1 MIFNY
6 GRQTISAEDLTAV
19 NKVLKSDFLT
29 QGPKILEFE
38 KALAKKFKASHC
50 AVVSSGTAALHLA
63 GIALG
68 WKKND
73 YIISSP
79 ITFLASTNAILY
91 SGANPDFVDINI
103 NNYTIDCNKLEERVI
118 KLKKKNK
125 NVKAVIGVDYA
136 GHPCDWK
143 SLRYLANKYDFQLI
157 NDNCHAMGSMID
169 KNIGYA
175 IKFADIVTQS
185 YHPVKQITTGE
196 GGAIFL
202 KDQKLFKRIER
213 LRTHGISRKNTEPW
227 LYEMKELGF
236 NYRMTDIQAALGISQ
251 LKRLNN
257 FVLKRNKIAKIYN
270 SKFKEI
276 EDVIIP
282 KIDKNIFH
290 SYHLYPL
297 QINFKKLKIKKNSF
311 FKNILRK
318 KIKLQVHYI
327 PIFLQPYYKKKFN
340 YNAKL
345 FDNSLSFYRNQCSL
359 PIYPNLKISEV
370 QKVSKIIINEIKKK

>member
-1 MIFNY
+1 M
-6 GRQTISAEDLTAV
+6 
-19 NKVLKSDFLT
+19 
-29 QGPKILEFE
+29 
-38 KALAKKFKASHC
+38 
-50 AVVSSGTAALHLA
+50 A